1 MADEMESTMQQDES
15 LDGSMGSSSVSSAK
29 EDMEKSDTEAVD
41 PEAQAPESHE
51 STGEGP
57 EFALLVVLQPDNIRH
72 RVLVTPQT
80 TIAGLLDII
89 CSDLKLDAELISFP
103 ELEPGAGTPG
113 SGMTLAELGFDG
125 AQDQEVEPK
134 IHAYVARRVVTD
146 ADYVMPELIH
156 VQVFDGTS
164 CEPVCMYMGLND
176 LTPCLLVPRPGKQLL
191 HGHSRHRQVHR
202 PQAVPGRLQAP
213 QNPAAFPPC
222 VYTGN
227 NAPHPRLSWG

>member
-1 MADEMESTMQQDES
+1 MESSMLQDGS
-15 LDGSMGSSSVSSAK
+15 LDAAMEQSSVTVAEEGIVKNDS
-29 EDMEKSDTEAVD
+29 EGVE

-51 STGEGP
+51 PTGDGP

-80 TIAGLLDII
+80 TIAGLVDII
-89 CSDLKLDAELISFP
+89 CSDLKIDAELISFP

-146 ADYVMPELIH
+146 VDYVMPELIH
-156 VQVFDGTS
+156 VQVFDGESDQYACTW
-164 CEPVCMYMGLND
+164 
-176 LTPCLLVPRPGKQLL
+176 
-191 HGHSRHRQVHR
+191 
-202 PQAVPGRLQAP
+202 A
-213 QNPAAFPPC
+213 
-222 VYTGN
+222 
-227 NAPHPRLSWG
+227 